1 MTSSTWGF
9 PVVCLSPTF
18 LFPLKAVFASS
29 RQLKKSI
36 GVRRTEMKSIQEQ
49 LLAASKFLGE
59 TLESTDV
66 NGAIPDLKVLEVEE
80 KKEEKEAKEA
90 REKRKAMVLGRFDEQ
105 LDEFATSLRLPN
117 PQNHAN

>member
-1 MTSSTWGF
+1 MPQRNDLKHRGF
-9 PVVCLSPTF
+9 PSSVPQLPF
-18 LFPLKAVFASS
+18 LFLLQAVFASS

-90 REKRKAMVLGRFDEQ
+90 REKRKAMVLVR
-105 LDEFATSLRLPN
+105 LMNNLRNL
-117 PQNHAN
+117 Q